1 MKETIRMPSD
11 NESQAC
17 AELIYMSGP
26 SLFRYMTNLPQEEV
40 CEFLRYFFDK
50 PSNPFSQDNIKIEE
64 YDGEIRGLLLC
75 YAAKDIKELSR
86 NMQKSFKELYKK
98 LGFSKVFKMV
108 RRMLINRFNPKL
120 KKDEYLVSTLAVY
133 ESYRGQGIGK
143 KLLEHAEVTAK
154 LRGFNKLTISVE
166 SDNIRAREI
175 YNKFGF
181 IEKKEVVLPKRFN
194 KYNLTGFIK
203 MVKEI

>member
-1 MKETIRMPSD
+1 MTENIRMPSD

-17 AELIYMSGP
+17 AELIYISGP

-50 PSNPFSQDNIKIEE
+50 PSNPFSQDNIEIEE
-64 YDGEIRGLLLC
+64 CNGEIRGLLLC

-98 LGFSKVFKMV
+98 LGFNKVFKMV

-120 KKDEYLVSTLAVY
+120 EKDEYFVSTLAVY

-154 LRGFNKLTISVE
+154 LKGFNKLSISVE
-166 SDNIRAREI
+166 ISNTRAREI
-175 YNKFGF
+175 YIKFGF
-181 IEKKEVVLPKRFN
+181 KEKKEIRLPIRFH
-194 KYNLTGFIK
+194 KHNLAGFVK

>member
-17 AELIYMSGP
+17 AELIYKSGP

-64 YDGEIRGLLLC
+64 CDGEIRGLLLC

-181 IEKKEVVLPKRFN
+181 IKKKEVVLPKRFN